1 MAQAQ
6 STFVVTQHTWNR
18 YRIGALVSR
27 IVVNAILILLS
38 AICLIPVLLVLSSS
52 LSSEDAIAVYGYTL
66 IPKVFSTTAYQF
78 LLADP
83 GRILNAYLVTSVV
96 TVTGTILGLLVMSL
110 LAFSISRHN
119 FALRKPISFY
129 AFFTLLF
136 NGGLIPF
143 YLFVTQTLHMKDNPV
158 ILVLPYLV
166 SVWNVLLL
174 RTSFQQLPEELLDAA
189 RIDGAT
195 EWRIFFQI
203 AIPMSTPVL
212 ATVALF
218 TMLSYWN
225 DWWMSLLFINNKNF
239 YSIQFLLYNIMQGLE
254 QMNARPE
261 IAARFGGN
269 VPAMSVRMAMAFFAI
284 GPVAF
289 AYLFLQKYFI
299 RGITIGSLK

>member
-1 MAQAQ
+1 MAQQ
-6 STFVVTQHTWNR
+6 TVTIKQR
-18 YRIGALVSR
+18 SASSYRAGAFMGR
-27 IVVNAILILLS
+27 FTVNAVLVVFSL
-38 AICLIPVLLVLSSS
+38 ICLVPVLLVLSAS
-52 LSSEDAIAVYGYTL
+52 LSTEMAISQYGYTL
-66 IPKVFSTTAYQF
+66 LPVQFSTAAYEYI
-78 LLADP
+78 LAQP
-83 GRILNAYLVTSVV
+83 QRIMNAYVVTSIV
-96 TVTGTILGLLVMSL
+96 TVTGTVCGLTVMSL
-110 LAFSISRHN
+110 LAYSISRQR
-119 FALRKPISFY
+119 FALRKPLSFY
-129 AFFTLLF
+129 IFFTLLF

-143 YLFVTQTLHMKDNPV
+143 YLFVSQTLKLKDNPL
-158 ILVLPYLV
+158 ILILPYLV

-174 RTSFQQLPEELLDAA
+174 RTSFQSLPEELLDAA
-189 RIDGAT
+189 RIDGAN

-225 DWWMSLLFINNKNF
+225 DWWMSLLFINNKSL

-254 QMNARPE
+254 AMNATPE
-261 IAARFGGN
+261 IAARYGGN
-269 VPAMSVRMAMAFFAI
+269 LPTLTVRMAMAFFAI

>member
-1 MAQAQ
+1 MAQQ
-6 STFVVTQHTWNR
+6 TIVIKQRSGNS
-18 YRIGALVSR
+18 YRKTASIGRLA
-27 IVVNAILILLS
+27 VNAVLIAFSL
-38 AICLIPVLLVLSSS
+38 ICLIPVLLVLSASVS
-52 LSSEDAIAVYGYTL
+52 TETAIAQYGYTL
-66 IPKVFSTTAYQF
+66 LPMSFSTAAYDF
-78 LLADP
+78 ILAQP
-83 GRILNAYLVTSVV
+83 QRIMNAYVVTSIV
-96 TVTGTILGLLVMSL
+96 TAIGTMFGLTIMSL
-110 LAFSISRHN
+110 LAYALSRQR
-119 FALRKPISFY
+119 FALRKPLSFY

-143 YLFVTQTLHMKDNPV
+143 YLFVTQSLKLKDNPL
-158 ILVLPYLV
+158 ILILPYLV

-174 RTSFQQLPEELLDAA
+174 RTSFQSLPEELLDAA
-189 RIDGAT
+189 RIDGAN

-225 DWWMSLLFINNKNF
+225 DWWMSLLFINNKNL

-254 QMNARPE
+254 KMNATPE
-261 IAARFGGN
+261 IAARYGGN
-269 VPAMSVRMAMAFFAI
+269 LPTLTVRMAMAFFAV
-284 GPVAF
+284 GPVAL

>member
-1 MAQAQ
+1 MAQQ
-6 STFVVTQHTWNR
+6 TVVVTQRAMNR
-18 YRIGALVSR
+18 YRFGSLIGKIS
-27 IVVNAILILLS
+27 VNAIL
-38 AICLIPVLLVLSSS
+38 AIISIVCLIPVLLVASAS
-52 LSSEDAIAVYGYTL
+52 LSTEAAITEFGYTL
-66 IPKVFSTTAYQF
+66 LPMQFSTVAYQF
-78 LLADP
+78 ILAQP
-83 GRILNAYLVTSVV
+83 QRILNAYAVTSAV
-96 TVTGTILGLLVMSL
+96 TVVGTILGLLVMSL
-110 LAFSISRHN
+110 LAFAISRQR

-143 YLFVTQTLHMKDNPV
+143 YLFVTQTLRMKDNPI
-158 ILVLPYLV
+158 ILILPYLV

-174 RTSFQQLPEELLDAA
+174 RTSFQSLPEELLDAA
-189 RIDGAT
+189 RIDGAS
-195 EWRIFFQI
+195 EWRIFFQV

-218 TMLSYWN
+218 TMLMYWN

-269 VPAMSVRMAMAFFAI
+269 LPTLTVRMAMAFFAI
-284 GPVAF
+284 GPVAL
-289 AYLFLQKYFI
+289 AYIFLQKYFI

>member
-1 MAQAQ
+1 MAQ
-6 STFVVTQHTWNR
+6 STVVVTQHDMNR
-18 YRIGALVSR
+18 YRIGAALARAGVNLFLIALSVACLVP
-27 IVVNAILILLS
+27 VVLVAS
-38 AICLIPVLLVLSSS
+38 AS
-52 LSSEDAIAVYGYTL
+52 LSTEDAITKFGYTL
-66 IPKVFSTTAYQF
+66 LPMEFSTAAYEYI
-78 LLADP
+78 LAQP
-83 GRILNAYLVTSVV
+83 QRILNAYAVTSVV
-96 TVTGTILGLLVMSL
+96 TVVGSVLGLLVMSL
-110 LAFSISRHN
+110 LAFSLSRQR

-143 YLFVTQTLHMKDNPV
+143 YLFVTQTLRMKDSPIV
-158 ILVLPYLV
+158 LILPYLV

-174 RTSFQQLPEELLDAA
+174 RTSFQSLPEELLDAA
-189 RIDGAT
+189 RIDGAS

-212 ATVALF
+212 ATVGLF
-218 TMLSYWN
+218 TMLQYWN
-225 DWWMSLLFINNKNF
+225 DWWMSLLFINNKNL
-239 YSIQFLLYNIMQGLE
+239 YSIQFLLYNLMQGLE
-254 QMNARPE
+254 QMSARPE

-269 VPAMSVRMAMAFFAI
+269 LPTLTARMAMAFFAI